1 MMFKRLFAFLN
12 RQPGPDY
19 LDAEEYD
26 SALIAKAASDREAM
40 AGFMR
45 VITSQLGETESARL
59 TDNVLARFD
68 NRANA
73 AGKED
78 VEELFQEGL
87 LEDDGQQSGKWM
99 LMHIDWK
106 ASDEIDWQV
115 NDMLSTRNID
125 EQWEWDSEGKTVMQG
140 LKVLAEWLPKH
151 GLSLLSID
159 FGHDAYY
166 MLIVDDAVAAQAIE
180 LGRRAGLD
188 VTSFQD
194 FAVSQGEA

>member
-1 MMFKRLFAFLN
+1 MFKRLFAFLG
-12 RQPGPDY
+12 RQPEPDY

-26 SALIAKAASDREAM
+26 SALLAQAAAYKKAM

-45 VITSQLGETESARL
+45 AVSSQLGEHDSARL
-59 TDNVLARFD
+59 TNNVLTQLD
-68 NRANA
+68 NHPNPV
-73 AGKED
+73 GKDD
-78 VEELFQEGL
+78 VGELFLEGL

-115 NDMLSTRNID
+115 NDMLSTRGID

-151 GLSLLSID
+151 ALSLLSID

-188 VTSFQD
+188 VTSFRD
-194 FAVSQGEA
+194 FAVSQGEG

>member
-1 MMFKRLFAFLN
+1 MFKRLFAFLG
-12 RQPGPDY
+12 RQPEPDY

-26 SALIAKAASDREAM
+26 SALLAQAAMHREAM
-40 AGFMR
+40 AGFIR
-45 VITSQLGETESARL
+45 AVSSQLGEHDSARL
-59 TDNVLARFD
+59 TNNVLTQLD
-68 NRANA
+68 NHPNPV
-73 AGKED
+73 GKDD
-78 VEELFQEGL
+78 VGELFLEGL
-87 LEDDGQQSGKWM
+87 LEDGGQQSGKWM

-115 NDMLSTRNID
+115 NDMLSTRGID

-140 LKVLAEWLPKH
+140 LKVLADWLPKH
-151 GLSLLSID
+151 ALSLLSID

-194 FAVSQGEA
+194 FAVSQGEG

>member
-1 MMFKRLFAFLN
+1 MFKRLFAFLG
-12 RQPGPDY
+12 RQPEPDY

-26 SALIAKAASDREAM
+26 SALLAQAAMYREAM

-45 VITSQLGETESARL
+45 AVSSQLGEHDSARL
-59 TDNVLARFD
+59 TNNVLTQLD
-68 NRANA
+68 NHANPV
-73 AGKED
+73 GKDD
-78 VEELFQEGL
+78 VGELFLEGL
-87 LEDDGQQSGKWM
+87 LEDGGQQSGKWM

-115 NDMLSTRNID
+115 NDMLSTRGID

-140 LKVLAEWLPKH
+140 LKVLADWLPKH
-151 GLSLLSID
+151 ALSLLSID

-194 FAVSQGEA
+194 FAVSQGEG

>member
-1 MMFKRLFAFLN
+1 MLKRLFAFLN
-12 RQPGPDY
+12 RQPEPDY
-19 LDAEEYD
+19 LDAQEYD
-26 SALIAKAASDREAM
+26 SAVEARAASDTEAM

-45 VITSQLGETESARL
+45 VVTSQLGEQESARL
-59 TDNVLARFD
+59 TNAVLKQLDSRPNPISD
-68 NRANA
+68 D
-73 AGKED
+73 D
-78 VEELFQEGL
+78 VGELF
-87 LEDDGQQSGKWM
+87 LEALVEDEGQQSGKWM
-99 LMHIDWK
+99 MMHIDWK

-115 NDMLSTRNID
+115 NDMLATRGID
-125 EQWEWDSEGKTVMQG
+125 EQWEWNSDGKTVMQG

-151 GLSLLSID
+151 ALSLLSID

-166 MLIVDDAVAAQAIE
+166 MLIVDNAAAAQAIA

>member
-1 MMFKRLFAFLN
+1 MFKRLFAFLG
-12 RQPGPDY
+12 RQPEPDY

-26 SALIAKAASDREAM
+26 SALLAQAAMYREAM

-45 VITSQLGETESARL
+45 AVSSQLGEHDSARL
-59 TDNVLARFD
+59 TNNVLTQLD
-68 NRANA
+68 NHPNPV
-73 AGKED
+73 GKDD
-78 VEELFQEGL
+78 VGELFLEGL
-87 LEDDGQQSGKWM
+87 LEDGGQQSGKWM

-115 NDMLSTRNID
+115 NDMLSTRGID

-140 LKVLAEWLPKH
+140 LKVLADWLPKH
-151 GLSLLSID
+151 ALSLLSID

-194 FAVSQGEA
+194 FAVSQGEG

>member
-1 MMFKRLFAFLN
+1 MFKRLFAFLS
-12 RQPGPDY
+12 RQPEPDY
-19 LDAEEYD
+19 LDAQEYD
-26 SALIAKAASDREAM
+26 SALEAQAAIYKEAM

-45 VITSQLGETESARL
+45 VVSSQLGEQESARL
-59 TDNVLARFD
+59 TDEVLRRLD
-68 NRANA
+68 NHPNPV
-73 AGKED
+73 GKDD
-78 VEELFQEGL
+78 VGELFLEGL
-87 LEDDGQQSGKWM
+87 VEDEGQQSGKWI

-115 NDMLSTRNID
+115 NDMLSTRGID
-125 EQWEWDSEGKTVMQG
+125 DRWEWDSDGKTVMQG
-140 LKVLAEWLPKH
+140 LKVLAGWLPKH
-151 GLSLLSID
+151 ALSLLSID

-166 MLIVDDAVAAQAIE
+166 MLIVDNDAAAQAIE

>member
-1 MMFKRLFAFLN
+1 MFKRLFAFLG
-12 RQPGPDY
+12 RQPEPDY
-19 LDAEEYD
+19 LDGEEYD
-26 SALIAKAASDREAM
+26 SALLAQAAMYREAM

-45 VITSQLGETESARL
+45 AVSSQLGEHDSARL
-59 TDNVLARFD
+59 TNNVLTQLD
-68 NRANA
+68 NHPNPV
-73 AGKED
+73 GKDD
-78 VEELFQEGL
+78 VGGLFLEGL
-87 LEDDGQQSGKWM
+87 LEDGGQQSGKWM

-115 NDMLSTRNID
+115 NDMLSTRGID
-125 EQWEWDSEGKTVMQG
+125 DQWEWDSEGKTVMQG
-140 LKVLAEWLPKH
+140 LKVLADWLPKH
-151 GLSLLSID
+151 ALSLLSID

-194 FAVSQGEA
+194 FAVSQGEG

>member
-1 MMFKRLFAFLN
+1 MFKRLFAFLG
-12 RQPGPDY
+12 RQPEPDY

-26 SALIAKAASDREAM
+26 SALLAQAAIYREAM

-45 VITSQLGETESARL
+45 AVSSQLGEHDSARL
-59 TDNVLARFD
+59 TNNVLTQLD
-68 NRANA
+68 NHPNPV
-73 AGKED
+73 GKDD
-78 VEELFQEGL
+78 VGELFLEGL
-87 LEDDGQQSGKWM
+87 LEDGGQQSGKWM

-115 NDMLSTRNID
+115 NDMLSTRGID
-125 EQWEWDSEGKTVMQG
+125 DQWEWDSDGKTVMQG
-140 LKVLAEWLPKH
+140 LKALADWLPKH
-151 GLSLLSID
+151 ALSLLSID

-194 FAVSQGEA
+194 FAVSQGEG

>member
-1 MMFKRLFAFLN
+1 MFKRLFAFLG
-12 RQPGPDY
+12 RQPEPDY

-26 SALIAKAASDREAM
+26 SALLAQAAIYREAM
-40 AGFMR
+40 AGFTRAVSM
-45 VITSQLGETESARL
+45 QLGEHESARL
-59 TDNVLARFD
+59 TSNVLTQLD
-68 NRANA
+68 NHPNPV
-73 AGKED
+73 GKDD
-78 VEELFQEGL
+78 VGELFLEGL

-115 NDMLSTRNID
+115 NDMLSTRGID
-125 EQWEWDSEGKTVMQG
+125 DQWEWDSEGKTVMQG
-140 LKVLAEWLPKH
+140 LKVLADWLPKH
-151 GLSLLSID
+151 ALSLLSID

-194 FAVSQGEA
+194 FAVSQGEG

>member
-12 RQPGPDY
+12 RQPEPDY

-26 SALIAKAASDREAM
+26 SALLAQAAMYRAAM
-40 AGFMR
+40 AEFMG
-45 VITSQLGETESARL
+45 VVASQLGEHESARL
-59 TDNVLARFD
+59 AAKVLARLD
-68 NRANA
+68 DHPNPV
-73 AGKED
+73 GKDD
-78 VEELFQEGL
+78 VGELFLEGL
-87 LEDDGQQSGKWM
+87 LEDDGQQGGKWM
-99 LMHIDWK
+99 LMQIDWK

-115 NDMLSTRNID
+115 NDMLSTRGID
-125 EQWEWDSEGKTVMQG
+125 DQWQWDSEGKTVMQG
-140 LKVLAEWLPKH
+140 LKVLAGWLPKH
-151 GLSLLSID
+151 ALSLLSVD

-188 VTSFQD
+188 VASFQD